1 MLIWGGAPYGGVLCD
16 CVLFFEGNSSDSCGR
31 RHPQLPMHLSFGGT
45 ASVAKRPEG
54 SLIGSRPRWG
64 QRGIEESERQE
75 LVYSKDE
82 LLTAPP
88 PTTKSK
94 HQGKERLLAS
104 KHPLG
109 TGHSQTIFCG
119 CVCRAPLGVGKLGEA
134 PLKRQVK

>member
-1 MLIWGGAPYGGVLCD
+1 MDFAIPHALVVWRHGLRSQKARRQ
-16 CVLFFEGNSSDSCGR
+16 SDR
-31 RHPQLPMHLSFGGT
+31 LSPPFGT
-45 ASVAKRPEG
+45 A
-54 SLIGSRPRWG
+54 WH
-64 QRGIEESERQE
+64 RGIREPE

-88 PTTKSK
+88 PTTKNK

-134 PLKRQVK
+134 PLKRQVKPGRNPWSGDSANHLQIQHSLKTL